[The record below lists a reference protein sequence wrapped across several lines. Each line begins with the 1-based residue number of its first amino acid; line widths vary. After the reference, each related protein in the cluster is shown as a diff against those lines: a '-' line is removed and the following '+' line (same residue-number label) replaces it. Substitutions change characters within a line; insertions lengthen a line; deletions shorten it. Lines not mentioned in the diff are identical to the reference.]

1 MNLTEE
7 QLLQNWK
14 DLMQVINKKF
24 VGERRQ
30 KLLAM
35 YESFQERMM
44 FAPASGNINYHNA
57 FVGGY
62 VEHVLRVVKCA
73 ESTYKLWEEMGSS
86 MQGYTV
92 EELMFAAV
100 NHDLGKVG
108 DLDKDLYVPNPS
120 EWHRKNQGSLWNLNP
135 ELNWMPVQH
144 RSLWLLQHHG
154 IKVSENE
161 MIAIMVHDGLY
172 DEANKP
178 YFVAFR
184 PESRMRIN
192 LPIIL
197 HHTDHMASQ
206 IEYEMWKGSN
216 STPVKESK
224 KTARKAYNSKTVS
237 GANDSAKDLFKDLF
251 GEAE

>member
-7 QLLQNWK
+7 QILQNWK
-14 DLMQVINKKF
+14 DLMQVINLKF
-24 VGERRQ
+24 KGDRRQ

-62 VEHVLRVVKCA
+62 VEHVLRVIECSKRV
-73 ESTYKLWEEMGSS
+73 YKAWKDIGSN
-86 MQGYTV
+86 MDGYTY
-92 EELMFAAV
+92 EELMFAAL

-108 DLDKDLYVPNPS
+108 DLENDLYVPNPS

-135 ELNWMPVQH
+135 ELSWMPVQH

-172 DEANKP
+172 DEANTQ
-178 YFVAFR
+178 YFKHYNADRNFKTNMPLV
-184 PESRMRIN
+184 
-192 LPIIL
+192 L
-197 HHTDHMASQ
+197 HQADLMASK
-206 IEYEMWKGSN
+206 IEGEINKVQDEVKKASN
-216 STPVKESK
+216 K
-224 KTARKAYNSKTVS
+224 KYKKASLDTATKNKSV
-237 GANDSAKDLFKDLF
+237 DDLFAGLF
-251 GEAE
+251 GDKK

>member
-14 DLMQVINKKF
+14 DLMEVINKKF

-62 VEHVLRVVKCA
+62 VDHVLRVIKCT
-73 ESTYKLWEEMGSS
+73 EQTYELWRGMGST
-86 MQGYTV
+86 MKGYTF
-92 EELMFAAV
+92 EELMFAAL

-135 ELNWMPVQH
+135 ELKWMPVQH
-144 RSLWLLQHHG
+144 RSLWLLQHHA

-172 DEANKP
+172 DEANTQ
-178 YFVAFR
+178 YFKHYNTDRQFKNNMPLVLHQADLIASKI
-184 PESRMRIN
+184 EGEIN
-192 LPIIL
+192 EVQGEVKK
-197 HHTDHMASQ
+197 A
-206 IEYEMWKGSN
+206 SN
-216 STPVKESK
+216 SIHK
-224 KTARKAYNSKTVS
+224 KKSLDTAS
-237 GANDSAKDLFKDLF
+237 ANKSVDDIFAGLF
-251 GEAE
+251 GDKK